1 MSLLGNLLGG
11 VGNTFG
17 SVGNTVGGIGN
28 LVGGDNEVPA
38 NNAAEGDDAG
48 DDDNDNAG
56 NDANVKVP
64 ENGGL
69 LNVDLGDLLGGAA
82 TPTTSAV
89 ISTTLVALPTDNA
102 DPATSSERA
111 PATSAAPQT
120 TLVTRPSPVPVT
132 QDEQESE
139 EQEPANTGVATPP
152 VGGDVPEPTPS
163 VPSLPASDG
172 GSSMPPNLIPIVGA
186 SAGGLLLIII
196 IAIIMTT
203 RYRRRRWPFAKRE
216 NFARLDDEVET
227 IQTSTSGSKW
237 DPSRVGP
244 GASRISRFM
253 ANRSG

>member
-17 SVGNTVGGIGN
+17 SVGNAVGGIGN
-28 LVGGDNEVPA
+28 LVGGETEVPA

-48 DDDNDNAG
+48 DDTNNNAG

-69 LNVDLGDLLGGAA
+69 LN
-82 TPTTSAV
+82 
-89 ISTTLVALPTDNA
+89 
-102 DPATSSERA
+102 RA

-120 TLVTRPSPVPVT
+120 TLVTRPSPIPVT
-132 QDEQESE
+132 QEEQESE
-139 EQEPANTGVATPP
+139 EQESANTDVVTPP
-152 VGGDVPEPTPS
+152 VGGDIPEPTPS

-216 NFARLDDEVET
+216 SFARLDDEVET